1 MITTL
6 IGALL
11 FVLLLAGLAHDTV
24 RLLALTARHRPSL
37 ARLGGRRATAVAA
50 ERQLAHRLLTGRI
63 DAATYRRRMASLAH
77 PTRKPHG
84 VRHG

>member
-1 MITTL
+1 MVTTL

-11 FVLLLAGLAHDTV
+11 FVLVLAGLAHDTV

-37 ARLGGRRATAVAA
+37 ARLGGRRAVAVAA
-50 ERQLAHRLLTGRI
+50 ERQLAHRLLTGQI
-63 DAATYRRRMASLAH
+63 DAATYRRRMAGLAH
-77 PTRKPHG
+77 RTPHPEG

>member
-11 FVLLLAGLAHDTV
+11 FALVLAGLVYDTA
-24 RLLALTARHRPSL
+24 RLCTLTARHRPSL
-37 ARLGGRRATAVAA
+37 ARLGGRRAAAVAT
-50 ERQLAHRLLTGRI
+50 ERRLAHRLLTGRI
-63 DAATYRRRMASLAH
+63 DAATYRRRMTGLAH
-77 PTRKPHG
+77 RTPHPEG